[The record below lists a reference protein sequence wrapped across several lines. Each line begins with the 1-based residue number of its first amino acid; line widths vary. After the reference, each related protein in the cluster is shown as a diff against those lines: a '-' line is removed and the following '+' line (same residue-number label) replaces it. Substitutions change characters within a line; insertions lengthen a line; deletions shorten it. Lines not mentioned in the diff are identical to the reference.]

1 VCLAICIAD
10 NSCTLS
16 EKTMIA
22 ILHFL
27 TLVITTMFAAAAAVL
42 VNWLLLRGTFRLMRP
57 AAAGRTARQSSTGPG
72 PAASTAV
79 RLHLVSGTVQAARA
93 FAGPR

>member
-1 VCLAICIAD
+1 
-10 NSCTLS
+10 
-16 EKTMIA
+16 MIA

-57 AAAGRTARQSSTGPG
+57 AAARRTASRSFSGPG
-72 PAASTAV
+72 TAASTKV